1 MIEVI
6 QNQADFEYDVRALIR
21 AFFPKEEV
29 EIRVDSL
36 GNQKSEGVF
45 LLEIEYLAN
54 EIRCTFISEDQKE
67 QRSADITGC
76 ERKEVKKILKRL
88 LYQWLEDYSKQK
100 QLWGDLTGIRPVKI
114 VLDLLERGLCIEE
127 AKAIFQK
134 EYLVSDEKTALSLE
148 IAQKEQSVIRKTNQ
162 KQGYSLYIHIPFCPS
177 TCLYCSFTSNPIG
190 KWKSK
195 TDQYLDSMEK
205 ELDFVKEHMGAYTLD
220 SVYIGG
226 GTPTTLEPNQLER
239 LFFMLEERFSMQSI
253 LEFTVEA
260 GRPDSIT
267 KEKLLTLKR
276 HQVSRIS
283 INPQTMNDATLKLI
297 GRAHTVN
304 DIIETFHL
312 ARECGFDCINM
323 DLILGL
329 PGETQKEL
337 MYTLEEIRKLKPDN
351 LTIHSL
357 AIKRAA
363 RLNLQMEL
371 YENLLDQTAK
381 EQSDQMDLVDCC
393 ARDLEMEPYYLY
405 RQKNMAGNLENVGY
419 AVSGKEG
426 IYNIMMME
434 EQQTILAVGAGASTK
449 IIPKDNQ
456 LVVRVENVKDVNQ
469 YMERIDEMIERKK
482 EALIQ
487 YGVI

>member
-6 QNQADFEYDVRALIR
+6 LNQADFEYDIRALIR

-29 EIRVDSL
+29 KIRVDSFGIRNSDGL
-36 GNQKSEGVF
+36 F
-45 LLEIEYLAN
+45 LLEIEYLMN
-54 EIRCTFISEDQKE
+54 EIHCSFITEEKKE
-67 QRSADITGC
+67 QCSADITGL
-76 ERKEVKKILKRL
+76 ERKEVKKTLKRL
-88 LYQWLEDYSKQK
+88 LYHWLEDYSKQK

-114 VLDLLERGLCIEE
+114 VLDLLERGESIEE
-127 AKAIFQK
+127 AKKIFQE

-148 IAQKEQSVIRKTNQ
+148 IAEKEQTVIQKTSQ

-177 TCLYCSFTSNPIG
+177 TCLYCSFTSNPIA
-190 KWKSK
+190 KWKDK
-195 TDQYLDSMEK
+195 TNQYLDCVEK
-205 ELDFVKEHMGAYTLD
+205 ELDFIKGHMGAYTLD

-226 GTPTTLEPNQLER
+226 GTPTTLEPEQLER
-239 LFFMLEERFSMQSI
+239 LFFMLEERFDMQSI

-297 GRAHTVN
+297 GRAHTVE
-304 DIIETFHL
+304 DIRSTFQL

-337 MYTLEEIRKLKPDN
+337 SHTLKEVQKLKPDN

-363 RLNLQMEL
+363 RLNLQMEF
-371 YENLLDQTAK
+371 YEKLMDHTLE
-381 EQSDQMDLVDCC
+381 EQSNQMNLVDQC
-393 ARDLEMEPYYLY
+393 ARALSMEPYYLY

-419 AVSGKEG
+419 AVPGKEG

-469 YMERIDEMIERKK
+469 YMERLDEMIARKK

>member
-6 QNQADFEYDVRALIR
+6 LNQADFEYDIRALIR

-29 EIRVDSL
+29 KIRVDSL
-36 GNQKSEGVF
+36 GNEETVGVF
-45 LLEIEYLAN
+45 LLEIEYLAE
-54 EIRCTFISEDQKE
+54 EIRCTFVSEEKKE
-67 QRSADITGC
+67 QRSADITGL
-76 ERKEVKKILKRL
+76 ERKEVKKTLKRL

-114 VLDLLERGLCIEE
+114 VLDLLERGESIEA
-127 AKAIFQK
+127 AKKIFQE

-148 IAQKEQSVIRKTNQ
+148 IAEKEQSVIRKTNQ
-162 KQGYSLYIHIPFCPS
+162 KKGYSLYIHIPFCPS
-177 TCLYCSFTSNPIG
+177 TCLYCSFTSNPIA
-190 KWKSK
+190 KWKDK
-195 TDQYLDSMEK
+195 TNQYLDCVEK
-205 ELDFVKEHMGAYTLD
+205 ELDFIKGHMGAYTLD

-226 GTPTTLEPNQLER
+226 GTPTTLEPEQLER
-239 LFFMLEERFSMQSI
+239 LFFMLEERFDMQSI

-297 GRAHTVN
+297 GRAHTVE
-304 DIIETFHL
+304 DIRSTFRL

-337 MYTLEEIRKLKPDN
+337 IHTLIEVQKLKPDN

-363 RLNLQMEL
+363 RLNLQMEF
-371 YENLLDQTAK
+371 YENLMDHTLE
-381 EQSDQMDLVDCC
+381 EQSNQMNQVDQC
-393 ARDLEMEPYYLY
+393 ARALSMEPYYLY

-419 AVSGKEG
+419 AVPGKEG

-469 YMERIDEMIERKK
+469 YMERLDEMITRKK

>member
-1 MIEVI
+1 M
-6 QNQADFEYDVRALIR
+6 
-21 AFFPKEEV
+21 
-29 EIRVDSL
+29 
-36 GNQKSEGVF
+36 
-45 LLEIEYLAN
+45 
-54 EIRCTFISEDQKE
+54 
-67 QRSADITGC
+67 
-76 ERKEVKKILKRL
+76 
-88 LYQWLEDYSKQK
+88 
-100 QLWGDLTGIRPVKI
+100 
-114 VLDLLERGLCIEE
+114 
-127 AKAIFQK
+127 
-134 EYLVSDEKTALSLE
+134 
-148 IAQKEQSVIRKTNQ
+148 
-162 KQGYSLYIHIPFCPS
+162 
-177 TCLYCSFTSNPIG
+177 
-190 KWKSK
+190 
-195 TDQYLDSMEK
+195 
-205 ELDFVKEHMGAYTLD
+205 
-220 SVYIGG
+220 
-226 GTPTTLEPNQLER
+226 
-239 LFFMLEERFSMQSI
+239 
-253 LEFTVEA
+253 EA

-297 GRAHTVN
+297 GRAHTVE
-304 DIIETFHL
+304 DIRSTFRL

-337 MYTLEEIRKLKPDN
+337 IHTLIEVQKLKPDN

-363 RLNLQMEL
+363 RLNLQMEF
-371 YENLLDQTAK
+371 YENLMDHTLE
-381 EQSDQMDLVDCC
+381 EQSNQMNLVDQC
-393 ARDLEMEPYYLY
+393 ARALSMEPYYLY

-419 AVSGKEG
+419 AVPGKEG

-469 YMERIDEMIERKK
+469 YMERLDEMITRKK

>member
-6 QNQADFEYDVRALIR
+6 LNQADFEYDIRALIR

-29 EIRVDSL
+29 KIRVDSL
-36 GNQKSEGVF
+36 GNEETVGVF
-45 LLEIEYLAN
+45 LLEIEYLAE
-54 EIRCTFISEDQKE
+54 EIRCTFVSEEKKE
-67 QRSADITGC
+67 QRSADITGL
-76 ERKEVKKILKRL
+76 ERKEVKKTLKRL

-114 VLDLLERGLCIEE
+114 VLDLLERGESIEE
-127 AKAIFQK
+127 AKKIFQE

-148 IAQKEQSVIRKTNQ
+148 IAKKEQTVIQKTN
-162 KQGYSLYIHIPFCPS
+162 KEKGYSLYIHIPFCPS
-177 TCLYCSFTSNPIG
+177 TCLYCSFTSNPIA
-190 KWKSK
+190 KWKDK
-195 TDQYLDSMEK
+195 TNQYLDCVEK
-205 ELDFVKEHMGAYTLD
+205 ELDFIKGHMGAYTLD

-226 GTPTTLEPNQLER
+226 GTPTTLEPEQLER
-239 LFFMLEERFSMQSI
+239 LFFMLEERFDMQSI

-297 GRAHTVN
+297 GRAHTVE
-304 DIIETFHL
+304 DIRSTFRL

-337 MYTLEEIRKLKPDN
+337 IHTLIEVQKLKPDN

-363 RLNLQMEL
+363 RLNLQMEF
-371 YENLLDQTAK
+371 YENLMDHTLE
-381 EQSDQMDLVDCC
+381 EQSNQMNLVDQC
-393 ARDLEMEPYYLY
+393 ARALSMEPYYLY

-419 AVSGKEG
+419 AVPGKEG

-469 YMERIDEMIERKK
+469 YMERLDEMITRKK

>member
-6 QNQADFEYDVRALIR
+6 LNQADFEYDIRALIR

-29 EIRVDSL
+29 KIRVDSL
-36 GNQKSEGVF
+36 GNEETVGVF
-45 LLEIEYLAN
+45 LLEIEYLAE
-54 EIRCTFISEDQKE
+54 EIRCTFVSEEKKE
-67 QRSADITGC
+67 QRSADITGL
-76 ERKEVKKILKRL
+76 ERKEVKKTLKRL

-114 VLDLLERGLCIEE
+114 VLDLLERGESIEA
-127 AKAIFQK
+127 AKKIFQE

-148 IAQKEQSVIRKTNQ
+148 IAEKEQSVIRKTNQ
-162 KQGYSLYIHIPFCPS
+162 KKGYSLYIHIPFCPS
-177 TCLYCSFTSNPIG
+177 TCLYCSFTSNPIA
-190 KWKSK
+190 KWKDK
-195 TDQYLDSMEK
+195 TNQYLDCVEK
-205 ELDFVKEHMGAYTLD
+205 ELDFIKGHMGAYTLD

-226 GTPTTLEPNQLER
+226 GTPTTLEPEQLER
-239 LFFMLEERFSMQSI
+239 LFFMLEERFDMQSI

-297 GRAHTVN
+297 GRAHTVE
-304 DIIETFHL
+304 DIRSTFRL

-337 MYTLEEIRKLKPDN
+337 IHTLNEVQKLKPDN

-363 RLNLQMEL
+363 RLNLQMVF
-371 YENLLDQTAK
+371 YENLMDHTLE
-381 EQSDQMDLVDCC
+381 EQSNQMNLVDQC
-393 ARDLEMEPYYLY
+393 ARALSMEPYYLY

-419 AVSGKEG
+419 AIPGKEG

-469 YMERIDEMIERKK
+469 YMERLDEMMTRKK
-482 EALIQ
+482 DALIQ

>member
-1 MIEVI
+1 MIEVVL
-6 QNQADFEYDVRALIR
+6 NQADFEYDIRALIR

-29 EIRVDSL
+29 KIRVDSL
-36 GNQKSEGVF
+36 GNEKSKGLF
-45 LLEIEYLAN
+45 LLEIEYLAD
-54 EIRCTFISEDQKE
+54 EICCTFVLDEKKE
-67 QRSADITGC
+67 HRKTDIAGM
-76 ERKEVKKILKRL
+76 ERKEVKKALKRL
-88 LYQWLEDYSKQK
+88 LYRWLEDYSKQK

-114 VLDLLERGLCIEE
+114 VLDLLKSGQSAED
-127 AKAIFQK
+127 AKHIFQE
-134 EYLVSDEKTALSLE
+134 EYLVSDEKASLSLE
-148 IAQKEQSVIRKTNQ
+148 IAQKEQKVIRKTNQ
-162 KQGYSLYIHIPFCPS
+162 KKGYSLYIHIPFCPT

-190 KWKSK
+190 KWKNK
-195 TDQYLDSMEK
+195 TEQYLDHMEK
-205 ELDFVKEHMGAYTLD
+205 ELDFIQEHMGAYTLD

-226 GTPTTLEPNQLER
+226 GTPTTLEPEQLER
-239 LFFMLEERFSMQSI
+239 LFFMLEERFDMNSI

-267 KEKLLTLKR
+267 KEKLMTLKR

-297 GRAHTVN
+297 GRAHTVEE
-304 DIIETFHL
+304 IIETFQL
-312 ARECGFDCINM
+312 ARTCGFDCINM

-329 PGETQKEL
+329 PGETQKDL
-337 MYTLEEIRKLKPDN
+337 IHTLEEIKKLKPDN

-363 RLNLQMEL
+363 RLNLQMDT
-371 YENLLDQTAK
+371 YENLMDHSLE
-381 EQSDQMDLVDCC
+381 EQSNQMNLVEHC
-393 ARDLEMEPYYLY
+393 ARTLSMEPYYLY

-419 AVSGKEG
+419 AVPGKEG

-449 IIPKDNQ
+449 IIPANNQ

>member
-1 MIEVI
+1 MIEVV
-6 QNQADFEYDVRALIR
+6 QNQADFEYDIRALIR

-29 EIRVDSL
+29 EIRIDSL
-36 GNQKSEGVF
+36 GNQKREGLF
-45 LLEIEYLAN
+45 LLEIEYLSN
-54 EIRCTFISEDQKE
+54 EIRCTFLSEDGKE
-67 QRSADITGC
+67 YRSADVTGC

-88 LYQWLEDYSKQK
+88 LYQWLEDYSRQK

-114 VLDLLERGLCIEE
+114 VLDLLDSGLSSEE
-127 AKAIFQK
+127 AKQIFQK
-134 EYLVSDEKTALSLE
+134 EYLVSDEKAALSLE
-148 IAQKEQSVIRKTNQ
+148 IAQKEQTVIRKTSR

-195 TDQYLDSMEK
+195 TEQYLDSLEK
-205 ELDFVKEHMGAYTLD
+205 ELDFIKEHMGAYTLD

-226 GTPTTLEPNQLER
+226 GTPTTLEPDQLER

-276 HQVSRIS
+276 HQVTRIS
-283 INPQTMNDATLKLI
+283 INPQTMNDSTLKLI
-297 GRAHTVN
+297 GRAHTVE
-304 DIIETFHL
+304 DVVETFHL

-329 PGETQKEL
+329 PGETPTEL
-337 MYTLEEIRKLKPDN
+337 IHTLEEVRKLKPDN

-363 RLNLQMEL
+363 RLNLQMDL
-371 YENLLDQTAK
+371 YESLLDQTAT
-381 EQSDQMDLVDCC
+381 EQSHQMNLVDCC
-393 ARDLEMEPYYLY
+393 ARELGMEPYYLY

-419 AVSGKEG
+419 AVLGKEG

-449 IIPKDNQ
+449 IIPKDSQ

-469 YMERIDEMIERKK
+469 YMERLDEMIERKK

>member
-6 QNQADFEYDVRALIR
+6 LNQADFEYDIRALIR

-29 EIRVDSL
+29 KIRVDSL
-36 GNQKSEGVF
+36 GNEETVGVF
-45 LLEIEYLAN
+45 LLEIEYLAE
-54 EIRCTFISEDQKE
+54 EIRCTFVSEEKKE
-67 QRSADITGC
+67 QRSADITGL
-76 ERKEVKKILKRL
+76 ERKEVKKTLKRL

-114 VLDLLERGLCIEE
+114 VLDLLERGESIEA
-127 AKAIFQK
+127 AKKIFQE

-148 IAQKEQSVIRKTNQ
+148 IAEKEQSVIRKTNQ
-162 KQGYSLYIHIPFCPS
+162 KKGYSLYIHIPFCPS
-177 TCLYCSFTSNPIG
+177 TCLYCSFTSNPIA
-190 KWKSK
+190 KWKDR
-195 TDQYLDSMEK
+195 TNQYLDCVEK
-205 ELDFVKEHMGAYTLD
+205 ELDFIKGHMGAYTLD

-226 GTPTTLEPNQLER
+226 GTPTTLEPEQLER
-239 LFFMLEERFSMQSI
+239 LFFMLEERFDMQSI

-297 GRAHTVN
+297 GRAHTVE
-304 DIIETFHL
+304 DIRSTFRL

-337 MYTLEEIRKLKPDN
+337 IHTLNEVQKLKPDN

-363 RLNLQMEL
+363 RLNLQMVF
-371 YENLLDQTAK
+371 YENLMDHTLE
-381 EQSDQMDLVDCC
+381 EQSNQMNLVDQC
-393 ARDLEMEPYYLY
+393 ARALSMEPYYLY

-419 AVSGKEG
+419 AIPGKEG

-469 YMERIDEMIERKK
+469 YMERLDEMMTRKK
-482 EALIQ
+482 DALIQ